1 MTGAERGLIV
11 LMTRGMVIAVSPSPQ
26 TVAT

>member
-11 LMTRGMVIAVSPSPQ
+11 LMTSGTVIVVSPSPQ
-26 TVAT
+26 TVAA